1 MAVKENPIPSPQDI
15 KSGPQKFTEEEL
27 KELITIRD
35 QFSQHTAQMGQLYV
49 NKIKLE
55 EAEETLKNELKTLEV
70 KESSI
75 AKSLSDK
82 YGKGSIDLASGTF
95 TPAE

>member
-1 MAVKENPIPSPQDI
+1 
-15 KSGPQKFTEEEL
+15 
-27 KELITIRD
+27 
-35 QFSQHTAQMGQLYV
+35 MGQLYI

-55 EAEETLKNELKTLEV
+55 EAEKTLRDELKTLEA

-75 AKSLSDK
+75 AQTLSSK